1 MFLNDIGQPSI
12 LEKGKVYS
20 SYEEHRG
27 PLLFTSAALGE
38 LIAPQN
44 WCQLAVG
51 SQLDISRLQSYAVSE
66 SWTFEI
72 LLPNKPTRLVYD
84 ENKIT
89 ITLIPAGRKENGLE
103 CNLFYIESGYSLST
117 EPLVSVGRTENT
129 YLFADG
135 HARYLIVDCLSE
147 YLDFLPKAS
156 GFFHTGLRQ
165 GIDVMYVDE
174 KLLVENQINEDLYSL
189 ADLIR
194 PKFIYGLRQR
204 ELPKWLL
211 DLRRIDDRNKKYSV
225 LSVQN
230 DAFKV

>member
-1 MFLNDIGQPSI
+1 MFLNDIGQPLI

-27 PLLFTSAALGE
+27 PLLFTSAALGD

-51 SQLDISRLQSYAVSE
+51 SQLDISRLQSHADVSE
-66 SWTFEI
+66 SCTFEI

-84 ENKIT
+84 ENEIT

-103 CNLFYIESGYSLST
+103 CNLFYIE
-117 EPLVSVGRTENT
+117 N
-129 YLFADG
+129 G
-135 HARYLIVDCLSE
+135 HARYLIVDCLSG

-156 GFFHTGLRQ
+156 GSLHTGLCQ
-165 GIDVMYVDE
+165 GIDVLYVDE
-174 KLLVENQINEDLYSL
+174 ELLAENQINEDLYSL
-189 ADLIR
+189 VDLIR
-194 PKFIYGLRQR
+194 PKFIYGLRQW

-211 DLRRIDDRNKKYSV
+211 DLRQIDDRNKKYSV

>member
-103 CNLFYIESGYSLST
+103 CNLFYIE
-117 EPLVSVGRTENT
+117 N
-129 YLFADG
+129 G